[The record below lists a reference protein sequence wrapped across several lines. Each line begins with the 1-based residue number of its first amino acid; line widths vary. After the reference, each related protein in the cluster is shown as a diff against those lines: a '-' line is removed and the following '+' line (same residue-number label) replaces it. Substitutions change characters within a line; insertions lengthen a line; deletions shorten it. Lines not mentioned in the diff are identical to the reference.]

1 MTQNQT
7 AFDFTAADV
16 APVPRLK
23 ISNPEI
29 AEIIAQ
35 QMGGINR
42 ISAMTGA
49 HTFVDLGNGLGFKFK
64 GSKKANCLQITLDP
78 SDTYSLTFY
87 KITARGLNVAT
98 ALELSGVYADQLRPI
113 FESTTGLYLSL

>member
-1 MTQNQT
+1 MTQTSLN
-7 AFDFTAADV
+7 FDARALT

-42 ISAMTGA
+42 MVAMTGA
-49 HTFVDLGNGLGFKFK
+49 HTFVDMGNGLSFKFK
-64 GSKKANCLQITLDP
+64 GCRKANCLQVILDS
-78 SDTYSLTFY
+78 SDTYSLTFC
-87 KITARGLNVAT
+87 KITQRGLEVET
-98 ALELSGVYADQLRPI
+98 KLELSGVYADQLRGI
-113 FESTTGLYLSL
+113 FESYTGLYLSI